1 MEVFQDRALCSG
13 CSCGKASLIWRGME
27 VQAESIRS
35 LLMSEGRSCGDAYGG
50 KLRDRSLIRLMVER
64 QGFRHVFSQ
73 SLNSSFVPRMC
84 GEKFMGLLAA

>member
-13 CSCGKASLIWRGME
+13 CSCGKVSLISRGME
-27 VQAESIRS
+27 VQTESIRS
-35 LLMSEGRSCGDAYGG
+35 LLMSEGRSCGGAYRG

-84 GEKFMGLLAA
+84 GEEFMGLLAA